1 MQFYIGSLDK
11 LPTGHTFNKVKLLE
25 VIMKQFFAIVFL
37 LALPLLTVLSQE
49 KNDGKDISISQKAL
63 EITKDKTLKAEK
75 IISLYSFVK
84 DQISEIKTQYG

>member
-1 MQFYIGSLDK
+1 
-11 LPTGHTFNKVKLLE
+11 
-25 VIMKQFFAIVFL
+25 MKQFFAIVFL